1 MGTVFGVL
9 FWGGML
15 LMATAPARLPQPAR
29 FAPAGGAVGGIPE
42 LQTGGKL
49 LHVVEGWLREEK
61 EARLRRRAEE
71 AAAPP
76 PPPKPRAPLMP
87 SKHMAFFR

>member
-1 MGTVFGVL
+1 LVFFL
-9 FWGGML
+9 GGGR
-15 LMATAPARLPQPAR
+15 AASHGRPACQAAQLAR